1 MAKATFTPSTYAGQ
15 AAVPFVAPAILSA
28 DTIANGYCS
37 VLENVRY
44 KTVLR
49 KVSGGVVGERTCT
62 FDSPAAGMLNI
73 GDVTLTL
80 KELQVNEE
88 ICNHELAQTWAAEQM
103 RGNYA
108 AVPGDYEAFLAAY
121 LATQVSKNIEQNI
134 WQGKYDSANPD
145 TPVAFTYNLFNGI
158 LAQYMAESTKS
169 HDNTIVGAF
178 TAASPAA
185 GSPQT
190 GIADLLAVL
199 VADLPAALLGDPDT
213 KIFMSRKSFQLYYQF
228 LAANQNNPVLAT
240 EMAKFYLGYEIITPA
255 GFPDDTLVGS
265 RIDNLYF
272 GTNVLTDHTEARF
285 IDLRNTTGADQT
297 RIIMLFDG
305 GTQLVDEA
313 SMAVMRRTES

>member
-1 MAKATFTPSTYAGQ
+1 
-15 AAVPFVAPAILSA
+15 
-28 DTIANGYCS
+28 
-37 VLENVRY
+37 
-44 KTVLR
+44 
-49 KVSGGVVGERTCT
+49 
-62 FDSPAAGMLNI
+62 MLNI

-80 KELQVNEE
+80 SELQVNEE
-88 ICNHELAQTWAAEQM
+88 ICNHELARTWAAEQM

-121 LATQVSKNIEQNI
+121 LATQVSKSIEQNI
-134 WQGKYDSANPD
+134 WQGNYDSANPD
-145 TPVAFTYNLFNGI
+145 TPVAFTYDLFNGI
-158 LAQYMAESTKS
+158 LGQYMAESTKS

-178 TAASPAA
+178 TAESPALPA
-185 GSPQT
+185 VQT

-228 LAANQNNPVLAT
+228 LAAGSNNPVLAT

-313 SMAVMRRTES
+313 SMAVMRRVES